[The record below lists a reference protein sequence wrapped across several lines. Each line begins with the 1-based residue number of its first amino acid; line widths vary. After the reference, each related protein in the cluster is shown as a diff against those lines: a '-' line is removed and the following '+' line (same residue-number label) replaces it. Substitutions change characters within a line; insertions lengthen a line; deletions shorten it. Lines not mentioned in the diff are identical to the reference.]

1 VSASYLSIERKVPLG
16 LGALLLLVTSALSL
30 TAYLTVRQGAET
42 GAEEALRAAL
52 RTVSGLLADDVRRVG
67 AAARDFATDPRLG
80 AVVTAEV
87 EPDSDPALDPRH
99 TAALARLQERLADPR
114 VVAIE
119 LWEEAGARRLA
130 AGAGAAAVA
139 ESTAAAGGFDPS
151 RVQGVVGPL
160 RSAAGKVVLPVVV
173 PLTSGGQR
181 VGHLVEWREIVFDIP
196 LTNTRFLLGNRDDAL
211 WTDGTAVVPAP
222 PVELVGN
229 GQILRYERPG
239 TGNRFATAVPIAG
252 TPWLGL
258 VEMPAEAV
266 LRPARLFLGRM
277 LAIAGVLFSVSLIVA
292 AVWSRRL
299 TRPLGELARAADA
312 IAAGDLSSRVAVR
325 RKDELGRLSRAFN
338 RMTDRLADSKEQLE
352 RRLVELRRAQ
362 EQFTRAQRMEV
373 VGLLAGG
380 VAHDFNNLLTIIL
393 GETELALADLAPDDP
408 ARAPLLEIA
417 AAGERAT
424 ALTRQLLVFSRG
436 QVIEPDV
443 FDLDAVLEDSV
454 RMLQRLIRDR
464 VQVVVR
470 AARHSLPV
478 RADRGQVEQV
488 VMNLVV
494 NARDA
499 MPNGGR
505 IYLETQRVTFDE
517 AAARVQG
524 DLRAGEYAALVV
536 SDTGVGMNEEVKAR
550 LFEPFFTTKQPG
562 KGTGLGLPACR
573 GIVERWGG
581 HIAIYSEPDVG
592 TTVKAYFPLVADE
605 LVGEEPR
612 AAAVAGGG
620 ETVLLVDDEPAVRE
634 LAARILRAHG
644 YGVLEAPDAATALGL
659 LAAHESVEL
668 LITDVVLPGTSG
680 RELADQAFDLR
691 PDLRVLFM
699 SGYTEDVIL
708 QRRLLERDVALL
720 QKPFTAERLARRTR
734 EALDGRPAA

>member
-42 GAEEALRAAL
+42 GAEEGLRAAL
-52 RTVSGLLADDVRRVG
+52 RTVSELLEDGARRAVAEARAL
-67 AAARDFATDPRLG
+67 AADPRLA
-80 AVVTAEV
+80 AVVTAEL
-87 EPDSDPALDPRH
+87 EPGSDPALDPRGA
-99 TAALARLQERLADPR
+99 AALARLRERLDDPR

-119 LWEEAGARRLA
+119 LWDAAGARRLA

-139 ESTAAAGGFDPS
+139 EGTGGGAFDPA
-151 RVQGVVGPL
+151 RLREAVGPL
-160 RSAAGKVVLPVVV
+160 RLAGDEIVLPVVAA
-173 PLTSGGQR
+173 LLSDGSRAGY
-181 VGHLVEWREIVFDIP
+181 LVEWREVAFDIR
-196 LTNTRFLLGNRDDAL
+196 LTSARFLLGNRDGGP
-211 WTDGTAVVPAP
+211 WTDGRVVVPAP
-222 PVELVGN
+222 PLDLSRDRRIV
-229 GQILRYERPG
+229 RYERPES
-239 TGNRFATAVPIAG
+239 GNRLATAVPIEG

-266 LRPARLFLGRM
+266 LRPARRFLGRM
-277 LAIAGVLFSVSLIVA
+277 LAIAAVLFAVSLIVA
-292 AVWSRRL
+292 AVWSRRV
-299 TRPLGELARAADA
+299 TRPLGQIARAADA

-325 RKDELGRLSRAFN
+325 RKDELGRLGSAFN

-393 GETELALADLAPDDP
+393 GEAELALADLAPDDP
-408 ARAPLLEIA
+408 ARGPLLEIA

-470 AARHSLPV
+470 AARHPLPV

-536 SDTGVGMNEEVKAR
+536 SDTGVGMSEEVKAR

-605 LVGEEPR
+605 EVGEEPR
-612 AAAVAGGG
+612 ATAVAGGG

-659 LAAHESVEL
+659 LAAHDSVEL

-708 QRRLLERDVALL
+708 QRRLLEHDVALL